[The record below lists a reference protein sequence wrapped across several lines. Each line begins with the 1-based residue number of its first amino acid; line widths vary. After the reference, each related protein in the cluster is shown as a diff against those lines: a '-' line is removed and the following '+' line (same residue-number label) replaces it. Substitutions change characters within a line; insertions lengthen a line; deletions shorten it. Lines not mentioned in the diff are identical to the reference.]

1 MLISSGL
8 DLIFQYDMNFS
19 YVLSAFYLKIWFD
32 YNVEQQGN
40 YIYQAKERKV
50 INLLLFTLLRSI
62 SKLNS
67 FLFVLSEMHN
77 KVYGNMYQ

>member
-1 MLISSGL
+1 
-8 DLIFQYDMNFS
+8 MNFS
-19 YVLSAFYLKIWFD
+19 YVLSAFYLKIWFA
-32 YNVEQQGN
+32 YNIEQQGN

-62 SKLNS
+62 YKLNS
-67 FLFVLSEMHN
+67 FLCVLSEMHN